1 MTGDNEP
8 LAIPDF
14 LRNQENLKAE
24 RETSVVTSSLACE
37 CSRLCFA
44 SDQDLAALAQKRHHS
59 ACPLYK
65 TEKHP
70 RLFYYEEAEDCW
82 TPAPDMVDCL
92 VSLDSFSGHG
102 DTIEIDFKRI
112 DMTDEEYDNMPE
124 V

>member
-1 MTGDNEP
+1 MSGETKTEW

-24 RETSVVTSSLACE
+24 RETMTCE

-44 SDQDLAALAQKRHHS
+44 SDRDLAALAEKRHHS

-92 VSLDSFSGHG
+92 VSLES
-102 DTIEIDFKRI
+102 
-112 DMTDEEYDNMPE
+112 
-124 V
+124 

>member
-1 MTGDNEP
+1 MSSETKIEW
-8 LAIPDF
+8 LAMPDF

-24 RETSVVTSSLACE
+24 RETLACE

-70 RLFYYEEAEDCW
+70 RLMYYEEAIDAW
-82 TPAPDMVDCL
+82 TPAPDDLASIISMEMFLRD
-92 VSLDSFSGHG
+92 G
-102 DTIEIDFKRI
+102 DIIEISFKQH
-112 DMTDEEYDNMPE
+112 DMTDEEFYSLPE
-124 V
+124 D